1 MSEKKLSLVELHF
14 HDSVQFGP
22 RTIPGLGG
30 SDAEAADGDS
40 AGLPGSEES
49 PTLADAA
56 GDETDDDESGPWH
69 IRRFVGLAVLAA
81 AAYAVK
87 KLLDGESSGLDA
99 LDDIEATTEDMAD
112 ESAEATEPV
121 SIEVTDG
128 DESTSSSGRGLKAG
142 GVVALLVVL
151 VLVARKLLGNSMEE
165 IEIPDELADE

>member
-30 SDAEAADGDS
+30 GDKEAADGDS
-40 AGLPGSEES
+40 AGRTSSGES
-49 PTLADAA
+49 PTVADAA
-56 GDETDDDESGPWH
+56 GDEGTDDESGPCH
-69 IRRFVGLAVLAA
+69 ICRLVGLAVLAA

-99 LDDIEATTEDMAD
+99 LDDIEAAAEDMAD

-128 DESTSSSGRGLKAG
+128 EESASSSGRGLKAAA
-142 GVVALLVVL
+142 VVALLVVL
-151 VLVARKLLGNSMEE
+151 VLVARKLLGNSMAE